1 MRAVLRFTLPLLAA
15 LQAGSADA
23 APDTAPQQVAR
34 IDVVDSRFRVT
45 LTDGR
50 VRHSDSLIG
59 AILTIGVGNRSV
71 RVRIDAVE
79 RDAADY
85 AADVWLHTLSVE
97 GADGQWTTHCTP
109 GPDGRRLAF
118 PVAGQAGQDGI
129 LSPAESGR
137 MEILC
142 TSGAMAKCARFGYR
156 PWATDRDGASLLAAH
171 KACVRM
177 LRGDYGG
184 RDEPM
189 TRNGMKINVSDALG
203 IQPPDEEPE
212 MIFEA
217 GWGPDGAVCVHHP
230 RVKEN
235 VTLEQL
241 EARYPRLKG
250 RTGTICTEAFA
261 RAHGALLFNHSNP

>member
-1 MRAVLRFTLPLLAA
+1 MRRTFLLLLPLLAA
-15 LQAGSADA
+15 LHA
-23 APDTAPQQVAR
+23 APAAAQQVAR
-34 IDVVDSRFRVT
+34 VDVVDSRFRVI

-50 VRHSDSLIG
+50 VRHSDQLVG
-59 AILTIGVGNRSV
+59 AILTIGVGNGAV

-79 RDAADY
+79 RDTTDY
-85 AADVWLHTLSVE
+85 AADVWLHSLSVE
-97 GADGQWTTHCTP
+97 GADGRWSTHCTP
-109 GPDGRRLAF
+109 DVNGRRLAF
-118 PVAGQAGQDGI
+118 PVAGQAARDGI
-129 LSPAESGR
+129 LATAEPGR

-156 PWATDRDGASLLAAH
+156 PWAAAPDGTSLLTAH
-171 KACVRM
+171 RACVRM

-189 TRNGMKINVSDALG
+189 TRDGMQINVSDALG
-203 IQPPDEEPE
+203 IQALEDVPD
-212 MIFEA
+212 MAFEA

-235 VTLEQL
+235 VTLEEL

-250 RTGTICTEAFA
+250 RTGSICTEQFA
-261 RAHGALLFNHSNP
+261 RAQGAVIFNHSRR